1 MNIHEYQAK
10 QLLAKYK
17 IPIPA
22 GDIAYR
28 THEAEAVAKWLDEEK
43 MVIKAQIHAGGRGK
57 AGGVKVVSSIKEA
70 TEIAAITVT
79 TRKRRSISKR
89 TKGSSKKNS
98 SNENKIRKRNQN

>member
-22 GDIAYR
+22 GDIANR
-28 THEAEAVAKWLDEEK
+28 ALEAEAVAKWLDEEK

-70 TEIAAITVT
+70 TEIADKMLGMTQITKQ
-79 TRKRRSISKR
+79 TRPEGQRVRSFYI
-89 TKGSSKKNS
+89 
-98 SNENKIRKRNQN
+98 